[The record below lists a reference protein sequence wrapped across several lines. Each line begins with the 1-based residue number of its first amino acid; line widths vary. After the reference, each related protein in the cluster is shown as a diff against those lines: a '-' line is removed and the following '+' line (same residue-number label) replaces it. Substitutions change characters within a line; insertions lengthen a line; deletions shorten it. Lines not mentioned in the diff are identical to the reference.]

1 MHQTRARRAALAFWE
16 NLAKMMNFRRFL
28 ILASLFALAACGD
41 ASKKPEAKPA
51 GIEAVASTEGL
62 PSYEA
67 QGVIASLEGQILTLD
82 HDGASAADLKAGRD
96 QFKVYADVLAEA
108 PIAPGA
114 RVTFQFKKTP
124 DGLEVS
130 RLESRP

>member
-1 MHQTRARRAALAFWE
+1 
-16 NLAKMMNFRRFL
+16 MMNCRHFFIFAGL
-28 ILASLFALAACGD
+28 SALAACGD

-67 QGVIASLEGQILTLD
+67 QGVIASVEGQILTLD
-82 HDGASAADLKAGRD
+82 HDGASAAGLKAGRD

-108 PIAPGA
+108 PITPGA
-114 RVTFQFKKTP
+114 RVKFQFKKTP
-124 DGLEVS
+124 TGLEVS
-130 RLESRP
+130 KLAPRD